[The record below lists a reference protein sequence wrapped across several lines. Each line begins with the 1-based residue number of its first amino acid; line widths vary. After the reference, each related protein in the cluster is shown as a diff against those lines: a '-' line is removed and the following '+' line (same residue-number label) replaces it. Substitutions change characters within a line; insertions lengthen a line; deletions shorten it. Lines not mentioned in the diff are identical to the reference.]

1 MHRRE
6 IVRLCV
12 LTKRMNAHFV
22 QGHARSGQ
30 GVALNASDSPILRFN
45 GEAIERA
52 LLVIENDR

>member
-30 GVALNASDSPILRFN
+30 GVESLRLDLDGFFAVRELCRLRQYSRGAL
-45 GEAIERA
+45 
-52 LLVIENDR
+52 